1 MKMWIAKRLID
12 RAVDDN
18 RDVPAWI
25 ARQMERDDTLRA
37 YEASQRAVADR
48 LRSDSYG
55 WVLKSSNDASVAGG
69 TPQVVKQPRFST
81 ASIAALTT
89 ALCLLVAAALWF
101 GQSEPDNGGTVAED
115 VPVQPFES
123 EDIREG
129 LAHDGQTSE
138 EPSIGFEDYA
148 AIVADNRP
156 SDLGRLTSNY
166 VRQAGSVYG
175 RGLAMLGGQ

>member
-1 MKMWIAKRLID
+1 MKIWIAKRLID

-18 RDVPAWI
+18 KDIPAWI
-25 ARQMERDDTLRA
+25 TRLMERDENLRA
-37 YEASQRAVADR
+37 YEASQRALVNR
-48 LRSDSYG
+48 LRSDSSG
-55 WVLKSSNDASVAGG
+55 WVLKSSIDASVAGG
-69 TPQVVKQPRFST
+69 TPQVVKQPRFSAAT
-81 ASIAALTT
+81 IAALTT

-101 GQSEPDNGGTVAED
+101 GQSEPDNGGTVAGD
-115 VPVQPFES
+115 VPVEPLES
-123 EDIREG
+123 EDVREG
-129 LAHDGQTSE
+129 LGHDGQTFE

-156 SDLGRLTSNY
+156 ADLGRLTSNY